1 MRSAAATGG
10 NRRVPYACAQ
20 KETHLQQ
27 FKLANVLLENNEQFL
42 SEPQLLCRPTA
53 PFHTSRHEA
62 GAWVFEGPGQFDFTT
77 FFNALSVRKWREY
90 TVAKRFFLH
99 LEYKGGAFSV
109 AVSRADMFSWDAE
122 LVAGSELQ
130 VAASEEWQT
139 LEVELPGSQDDVLE
153 AFVLTVADNPV
164 YLRKSY
170 YYTEVDP
177 ADVRPVELALCT
189 TTFKKE
195 SFIEHNIRLV
205 KEQILTD
212 EGSIARHFTQHVVDN
227 GRTLDVEALQADRV
241 RIHPND
247 NVGGSGGY
255 ARGMIEAMDQTPK
268 ATHVLLMDDDVVI
281 SPESIKRTYNLLQ
294 ILNAEHEDWFV
305 SGAMMDLFEPN
316 VRWED
321 TGFVTFIGD
330 CIPRKERA
338 NVCKLHEVMRNEL
351 PEKLPEGMDFS
362 DHEQGYAG
370 WWYCVIPMT
379 AIEQYG
385 LPLPVFVRYDDIEY
399 GIRCHAQFMTMNGI
413 CLWHPSFPRRYSAA
427 VERYQVMR
435 NQFIGQLATGMAPL
449 SDFEFKLKMT
459 VRLDLKKFNYTDARL
474 ALQGFE
480 DFLKGPDFI
489 EQPGLVEQRFMA
501 ANRNKEQLLPF
512 EDLRRQADEEGV
524 DLSGISRVRERSD
537 EPRVESRTIL
547 ERAQDFVTFNGQRI
561 DAGYVRKNTVAFIDV
576 AGWLYPA
583 EEMRRR
589 DTIVAVDLEN
599 RKGVIRHLD
608 QKQFR
613 EVWDRLNNDLAYYHK
628 NKERLQAEYAAAAPR
643 WTSVPF
649 WRNYL
654 KMDQEQ

>member
-1 MRSAAATGG
+1 MRSA
-10 NRRVPYACAQ
+10 
-20 KETHLQQ
+20 Q
-27 FKLANVLLENNEQFL
+27 FKLANILLENNEQFL

-53 PFHTSRHEA
+53 PFHTSRHDPS
-62 GAWVFEGPGQFDFTT
+62 AWVFEGPGRFDFTT

-90 TVAKRFFLH
+90 TIAKRFFLH
-99 LEYKGGAFSV
+99 LEYKGGSFSL
-109 AVSRADMFSWDAE
+109 AASRADMFSWDAE
-122 LVAGSELQ
+122 LVPGSERQ
-130 VAASEEWQT
+130 VAASDEWQT
-139 LEVELPGSQDDVLE
+139 LDVELPGSPEDVLE
-153 AFVLTVADNPV
+153 AFVLTVASAPV

-195 SFIEHNIRLV
+195 SFIEHNIKLV

-212 EGSIARHFTQHVVDN
+212 EGSIAQHFTQHVVDN

-294 ILNAEHEDWFV
+294 ILNAEHKDWFV

-316 VRWED
+316 QRWED
-321 TGFVTFIGD
+321 TGFVTFVGD
-330 CIPRKERA
+330 CIPRKEKA
-338 NVCKLHEVMRNEL
+338 NVAQLHEVMRNEL
-351 PEKLPEGMDFS
+351 PEKLPSNMDFR

-385 LPLPVFVRYDDIEY
+385 LPLPIFVRYDDIEY

-435 NQFIGQLATGMAPL
+435 NQFIGQLTTGMAAL

-489 EQPGLVEQRFMA
+489 EQPGLVEDRFMA
-501 ANRNKEQLLPF
+501 ANRNKEQLVSF
-512 EDLRRQADEEGV
+512 EELRRQAEERGV
-524 DLSGISRVRERSD
+524 DLSGISRVKDRED
-537 EPRVESRTIL
+537 TPRVESRTIV
-547 ERAQDFVTFNGQRI
+547 ERAQDFLTFNGQRI
-561 DAGYVRKNTVAFIDV
+561 NAGYVRKNTVAFIDV